1 MPFERLNCSVALRR
15 IRCVNPPTMRGRCQ
29 WIRGGVPLGLV
40 LAAAA
45 ACAHGDFHSLLT
57 AANQEIEKDP
67 TNAEL
72 YLRRGELYR
81 LHQQYD
87 PAQADFNTA
96 ETLSPGL
103 PALDLYRA
111 RLLLDTAW
119 PLSARAH
126 LDRFIGTIPNHTEAY
141 NLRSRAWLRLGQPR
155 FAAEDLSRAIAVM
168 PEGAP
173 DLYIERAQAL
183 AEAGRDQLDAAL
195 QGLDEGMKR
204 MGPLVTLQL
213 TAIDL
218 ELRRKNPD
226 AALARID
233 VVMQRLPRKESWLA
247 RKGEI
252 LLQAGR
258 TEEAKKSYEAALA
271 ALNTL
276 PPVRRNVP
284 AVRDLERRIQLE
296 IDHLSGGGASP
307 RKDNASATPRP

>member
-1 MPFERLNCSVALRR
+1 MRREFPWVQGGVALAF
-15 IRCVNPPTMRGRCQ
+15 
-29 WIRGGVPLGLV
+29 L

-45 ACAHGDFHSLLT
+45 AGAHGDFHTLIT
-57 AANQEIEKDP
+57 AANQDIEKDP
-67 TNAEL
+67 TNPGL

-81 LHQQYD
+81 LHQQFES
-87 PAQADFNTA
+87 AQKDIDTA
-96 ETLSPGL
+96 ETLAPGM
-103 PALDLYRA
+103 PVIDLFRA

-119 PLSARAH
+119 PLSARAY
-126 LDRFIGTIPNHTEAY
+126 LDRFLGTVTNHTEAFT
-141 NLRSRAWLRLGQPR
+141 LRSRAWARLGQPLY
-155 FAAEDLSRAIAVM
+155 AAEDLARAIAVT

-183 AEAGRDQLDAAL
+183 AEAGSDQLEAAL

-218 ELRRKNPD
+218 ELRRKNHD
-226 AALARID
+226 GALARID
-233 VVMQRLPRKESWLA
+233 VVMQRSPRKESWLA

-284 AVRDLERRIQLE
+284 AVRDLERRIRLE
-296 IDHLSGGGASP
+296 IDHLSGDGSTP

>member
-1 MPFERLNCSVALRR
+1 MRR
-15 IRCVNPPTMRGRCQ
+15 KCQ
-29 WIRGGVPLGLV
+29 WLRGGAA
-40 LAAAA
+40 LAFLLAVATA
-45 ACAHGDFHSLLT
+45 HAHGDFHSLIT
-57 AANQEIEKDP
+57 SANQEIEKDP
-67 TNAEL
+67 ANPEL
-72 YLRRGELYR
+72 YLRRGELFR
-81 LHQQYD
+81 LHQQFD
-87 PAQADFNTA
+87 SAQKDFDTA

-103 PALDLYRA
+103 AAIDLYRA

-126 LDRFIGTIPNHTEAY
+126 LDRFLGTISNHTEAFS
-141 NLRSRAWLRLGQPR
+141 LRSRAWLKLGQPLY
-155 FAAEDLSRAIAVM
+155 AAEDLSRAIAVT

-173 DLYIERAQAL
+173 DLYIERAHAL

-195 QGLDEGMKR
+195 QGLDEGMKK

-218 ELRRKNPD
+218 ELRRKNTD

-233 VVMQRLPRKESWLA
+233 VVMQRTPRKESWLA

-258 TEEAKKSYEAALA
+258 AQEAKQSYEAALA

-296 IDHLSGGGASP
+296 IDHLKGGGPATP
-307 RKDNASATPRP
+307 KNNGSATPRP

>member
-1 MPFERLNCSVALRR
+1 MHGSVALALWLS
-15 IRCVNPPTMRGRCQ
+15 VSTTF
-29 WIRGGVPLGLV
+29 
-40 LAAAA
+40 
-45 ACAHGDFHSLLT
+45 AHGDFHTLIT
-57 AANQEIEKDP
+57 AANQDIEKDP
-67 TNAEL
+67 TNPDL

-81 LHQQYD
+81 IHQQFEF
-87 PAQADFNTA
+87 AQKDIDAA
-96 ETLSPGL
+96 ATLAPSLPGL
-103 PALDLYRA
+103 DLARA

-126 LDRFIGTIPNHTEAY
+126 LDKFLVAIPNHTEAY
-141 NLRSRAWLRLGQPR
+141 TLRSRAWARLGQPLY
-155 FAAEDLSRAIAVM
+155 AAEDLSRAIAVT

-173 DLYIERAQAL
+173 DLYIERARTL
-183 AEAGRDQLDAAL
+183 AEAGSDQLEAAL

-204 MGPLVTLQL
+204 MGSLVTLQL
-213 TAIDL
+213 TAIDM

-226 AALARID
+226 GALARID
-233 VVMQRLPRKESWLA
+233 VVMERSPRKESWLA

-284 AVRDLERRIQLE
+284 AVRDLENRIRLE
-296 IDHLSGGGASP
+296 IDHLSGAASKPP
-307 RKDNASATPRP
+307 RDNASTTPRP

>member
-1 MPFERLNCSVALRR
+1 MAGVALAF
-15 IRCVNPPTMRGRCQ
+15 
-29 WIRGGVPLGLV
+29 L

-45 ACAHGDFHSLLT
+45 VQAHGDFHTLITS
-57 AANQEIEKDP
+57 ANQDIEKDP
-67 TNAEL
+67 KNPEL

-87 PAQADFNTA
+87 SAQADFNTA

-103 PALDLYRA
+103 PSLDLYRA
-111 RLLLDTAW
+111 RLLLDTGW

-126 LDRFIGTIPNHTEAY
+126 LDRFLATITNHTEAFM
-141 NLRSRAWLRLGQPR
+141 LRSRAWLKLGQPLY
-155 FAAEDLSRAIAVM
+155 AAEDLSRAIAVM

-173 DLYIERAQAL
+173 DLYIERAHSL
-183 AEAGRDQLDAAL
+183 AEAGSDYLETAL

-233 VVMQRLPRKESWLA
+233 VVMQSSPRKESWLA

-258 TEEAKKSYEAALA
+258 PEEARKSYESALE
-271 ALNTL
+271 ALNKL
-276 PPVRRNVP
+276 PPGRRNVP
-284 AVRDLERRIQLE
+284 AVKDLERRIRLE
-296 IDHLSGGGASP
+296 IDHLSGPGSAP
-307 RKDNASATPRP
+307 RKDNAATPPRP

>member
-1 MPFERLNCSVALRR
+1 MHPTMRSQFQSMHGSVALAFLLS
-15 IRCVNPPTMRGRCQ
+15 VST
-29 WIRGGVPLGLV
+29 
-40 LAAAA
+40 AF
-45 ACAHGDFHSLLT
+45 AHGDFHTLIT
-57 AANQEIEKDP
+57 AANQDIEKDP
-67 TNAEL
+67 TNPAL

-81 LHQQYD
+81 LHQQFES
-87 PAQADFNTA
+87 AQKDIDAA
-96 ETLSPGL
+96 ATLAPGL
-103 PALDLYRA
+103 PGLDLARA

-126 LDRFIGTIPNHTEAY
+126 LDKFLGAVPNHTEAY
-141 NLRSRAWLRLGQPR
+141 TLRSRAWAGLGQPLY
-155 FAAEDLSRAIAVM
+155 AAEDLSRAIAVT

-173 DLYIERAQAL
+173 DLYIERARTL
-183 AEAGRDQLDAAL
+183 AEAGPDQLEAAL
-195 QGLDEGMKR
+195 QGLDEGMKK
-204 MGPLVTLQL
+204 MGSLVTLQL

-233 VVMQRLPRKESWLA
+233 VVMQRSPRKESWLA

-284 AVRDLERRIQLE
+284 AVRDLENRIRLE
-296 IDHLSGGGASP
+296 IDHLSGAASTP
-307 RKDNASATPRP
+307 PKENSSTTPRP